1 MVTWLRGLFV
11 LCSSSVTV
19 LDNADNK
26 IQCKVWGGRLLRVS
40 SAWLISICFVLHRG

>member
-1 MVTWLRGLFV
+1 MVTWLWGLFV

-26 IQCKVWGGRLLRVS
+26 IQCKVWGVDCSGYQVS
-40 SAWLISICFVLHRG
+40 G